1 MDTDIRTPPC
11 SRFHALQKTRPLSGS
26 EMSPLLLA
34 TGRGDSFLRVPNAA
48 VETNAEMSEE
58 DPLHQRLRRM
68 KLLID
73 LRSRFLQRDA
83 SNTIKLALS
92 KTLRKNAQCSYQHN
106 DAIQYWNPRTK
117 LWEGGYRVIVETGRN
132 AIIERG
138 RRIIKVPTPWIRP
151 RVTLTEMEQLDIPI
165 ESQAQDDITSSTR
178 MDGLNPLVSEVP
190 PSLKKWIQKRLRI

>member
-48 VETNAEMSEE
+48 VETNAKMSEE

-106 DAIQYWNPRTK
+106 DAIQYWNPEQSYGKVDT
-117 LWEGGYRVIVETGRN
+117 
-132 AIIERG
+132 ER
-138 RRIIKVPTPWIRP
+138 
-151 RVTLTEMEQLDIPI
+151 
-165 ESQAQDDITSSTR
+165 S
-178 MDGLNPLVSEVP
+178 
-190 PSLKKWIQKRLRI
+190 